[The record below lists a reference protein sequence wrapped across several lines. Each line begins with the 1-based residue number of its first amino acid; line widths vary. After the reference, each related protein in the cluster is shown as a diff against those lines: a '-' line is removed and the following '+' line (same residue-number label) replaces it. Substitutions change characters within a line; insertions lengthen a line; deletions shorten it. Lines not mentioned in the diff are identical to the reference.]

1 MCVFFYF
8 RASSVCKKWKEGV
21 KQSLGRR
28 ERLSFAG
35 WKMDDESTSR
45 LLVHAYSL
53 KDLDM
58 YVFKDYLASWIVDDY
73 DKIVIDELL

>member
-1 MCVFFYF
+1 MLLFFLVEILCVCVY

-28 ERLSFAG
+28 EALSFAG
-35 WKMDDESTSR
+35 WKMDDDSTAR

-53 KDLDM
+53 KELDM
-58 YVFKDYLASWIVDDY
+58 YVIMYPAYNNQHSSY
-73 DKIVIDELL
+73 